1 MVFFARPFSTAAIAR
16 KASMD
21 GLSKSF
27 ACVILG
33 REILM
38 EKFAHGFDLLR
49 LDDFP
54 AVVIGD
60 IKHIGHLIH
69 VGGNFRDVNRQS
81 KLVQAVSDR
90 EQNADPVLG
99 KYFDDRKIVRSL
111 VIDIE

>member
-16 KASMD
+16 KASTG

-33 REILM
+33 REILT

-54 AVVIGD
+54 AGMIGD
-60 IKHIGHLIH
+60 IKNISHLIH

-81 KLVQAVSDR
+81 KLVEAVGYG
-90 EQNADPVLG
+90 EKNADPVLG
-99 KYFDDRKIVRSL
+99 KNLDDGKIVRSL
-111 VIDIE
+111 